1 MKSKFKSNKCKY
13 PKNILNKLI
22 TLSFILVV
30 LLTFFLF
37 HNFNKNINS
46 NLIEISN
53 AEINRVTYSFI
64 TNKINNNILNSETLK
79 DILIINKNE
88 KGEILYVDFNLDK
101 SYKLLDKIS
110 LILSDS
116 IKDLENGE
124 IDVAYLDNS
133 LTHKANGIILS
144 IPLGS
149 TLKTKYFYN
158 LGPKIPVKVNFIG
171 SVLTNLQTKVT
182 NYGLNNALVEVFIYL
197 EFHNQIMTPFNIK
210 DIEFKY
216 DAVIA
221 SMMIEGE
228 VPSFYNG
235 SIEKSSNIYSK
246 EVK

>member
-1 MKSKFKSNKCKY
+1 MKSKFKSKKCNY
-13 PKNILNKLI
+13 TKNILNKLI

-149 TLKTKYFYN
+149 TLKSNYFYN